1 MPDPL
6 FVFFAAL
13 TLGGAAL
20 LVASRH
26 PVTSAMGMIVAL
38 LGIAAEFF
46 LLDLV
51 EQRHEVELPP
61 ELAAAP
67 ETLAT
72 SAKAFG
78 RTLWTKYTLPL
89 QLAGL
94 LLLAALVGVVSLSK
108 APRNAE

>member
-1 MPDPL
+1 VL
-6 FVFFAAL
+6 
-13 TLGGAAL
+13 L
-20 LVASRH
+20 LVAEPSLARKAG
-26 PVTSAMGMIVAL
+26 PT
-38 LGIAAEFF
+38 
-46 LLDLV
+46 
-51 EQRHEVELPP
+51 PP
-61 ELAAAP
+61 ELAATP
-67 ETLAT
+67 EALAT